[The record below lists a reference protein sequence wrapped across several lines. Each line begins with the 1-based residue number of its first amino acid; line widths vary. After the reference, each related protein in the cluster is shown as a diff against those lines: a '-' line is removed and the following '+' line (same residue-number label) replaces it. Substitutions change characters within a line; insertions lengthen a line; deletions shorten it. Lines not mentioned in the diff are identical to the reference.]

1 MRPRGAAR
9 GGRARKERVILAK
22 DENKPRDW
30 SKTKAF
36 RELKNSLRDSLRQR
50 GLIEKVYEDK
60 LDEYMDLWVLRQ
72 ELKADIKA
80 RGLTVVDDRGRMS
93 ENRCIS
99 LSLQTSRQMLTVFTA
114 LGFKADE
121 KGLNAG
127 GDDDEL

>member
-1 MRPRGAAR
+1 M
-9 GGRARKERVILAK
+9 AK